1 MSNTMRVQFSFE
13 DNEILNDILSFGGE
27 WKYPFLPRIGEEIS
41 PALLVD
47 WITPNELFEALSDY
61 EKSMWLEWV
70 TEDVEA
76 GSQEEEAQ
84 LDNLSIWQANMGTVV
99 SEICWSKYDNKPCV
113 LITLKR

>member
-1 MSNTMRVQFSFE
+1 MRVQFTFE

-27 WKYPFLPRIGEEIS
+27 WKYPFLPRTGEEIS

-47 WITPNELFEALSDY
+47 WITPNQLFEALTDY

-84 LDNLSIWQANMGTVV
+84 QDNLHIWLANLGTIV
-99 SEICWSKYDNKPCV
+99 SEICWSKYEGKSCV